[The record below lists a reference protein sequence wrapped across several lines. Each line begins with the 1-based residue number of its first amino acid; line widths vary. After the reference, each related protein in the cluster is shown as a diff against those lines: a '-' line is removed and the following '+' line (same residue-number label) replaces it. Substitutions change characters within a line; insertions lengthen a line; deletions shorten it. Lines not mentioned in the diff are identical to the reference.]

1 MDSLVN
7 KKREMSQQKKM
18 LLTNLLKLRWPGGE
32 NQRAFPSKEDNVSRK
47 AKSLRSIPLAAMFAS
62 LVLLCGAVAQ
72 DAKAA
77 MVSLSQSQI
86 DGFQQLG
93 SNVPATTNV
102 IQSPL
107 FGGAF
112 TKVVTTFNPPAPGV
126 GRARVGLQ
134 NPSVSFTTADTF
146 KIKVTNTDE
155 NSWRFRLRI
164 RDGNGTSLQTAFQ
177 TLAMGASTV
186 FALNLASLDVADI
199 RRILL
204 VVKGSLPRDLLGD
217 VTAEYNVAAVP
228 LPPALWLFATALLGL
243 LLIRRRQST

>member
-1 MDSLVN
+1 
-7 KKREMSQQKKM
+7 
-18 LLTNLLKLRWPGGE
+18 
-32 NQRAFPSKEDNVSRK
+32 VSRK
-47 AKSLRSIPLAAMFAS
+47 AKSLKSIPLTAMLAS
-62 LVLLCGAVAQ
+62 LVLLFGIATQ

-93 SNVPATTNV
+93 SNVPASTTV
-102 IQSPL
+102 VQSPL
-107 FGGAF
+107 FGGSF
-112 TKVVTTFNPPAPGV
+112 TKVITTFNPSSPSV
-126 GRARVGLQ
+126 GRARVGVR
-134 NPSVSFTTADTF
+134 NPAVSFTTADTF
-146 KIKVTNTDE
+146 KIRVTNTDE
-155 NSWRFRLRI
+155 NSWQFRLRI
-164 RDGNGTSLQTAFQ
+164 RDGSGTVLQTAFE

-204 VVKGSLPRDLLGD
+204 VVRGSLPRDLLGD

-243 LLIRRRQST
+243 LLIRRRQSSST